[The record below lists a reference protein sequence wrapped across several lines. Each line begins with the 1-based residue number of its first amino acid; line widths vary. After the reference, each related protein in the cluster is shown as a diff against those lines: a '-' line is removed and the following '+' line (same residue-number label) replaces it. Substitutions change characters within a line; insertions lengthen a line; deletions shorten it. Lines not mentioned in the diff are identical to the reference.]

1 MKRVVAS
8 PFIGELGHELLF
20 WQAHLRWFKHTKFKD
35 HEFEV
40 VCWPGH
46 EILYEFASKITT
58 IPTELCSEEVLQHQ
72 STNTLHLLAEGD
84 DSEIDRWF
92 ASSVDLN
99 GAEVIRSKM
108 ISTMKYRHGY
118 HDLMG
123 NRHYQVFTLLQAS
136 EKGNAQALHI
146 VPHELWRY
154 GKYVVVYPR
163 YKPGRFATRNWDY
176 WKLLVEFIREELQTV
191 VVVAGVKGLTEK
203 EFEGTPYNAI
213 LPSDNTDLDLQIAL
227 LNNAAYCVTPVSGC
241 TFLSLLAGCPTVMV
255 GTERLLHHLKYRNI
269 FQTKT
274 LYFHGD
280 GEVDIMP
287 KKKDLNGFWLRLQ
300 KFHES
305 CMDERFSL

>member
-1 MKRVVAS
+1 M
-8 PFIGELGHELLF
+8 
-20 WQAHLRWFKHTKFKD
+20 
-35 HEFEV
+35 
-40 VCWPGH
+40 
-46 EILYEFASKITT
+46 
-58 IPTELCSEEVLQHQ
+58 
-72 STNTLHLLAEGD
+72 
-84 DSEIDRWF
+84 
-92 ASSVDLN
+92 
-99 GAEVIRSKM
+99 
-108 ISTMKYRHGY
+108 
-118 HDLMG
+118 
-123 NRHYQVFTLLQAS
+123 
-136 EKGNAQALHI
+136 
-146 VPHELWRY
+146 
-154 GKYVVVYPR
+154 
-163 YKPGRFATRNWDY
+163 
-176 WKLLVEFIREELQTV
+176 
-191 VVVAGVKGLTEK
+191 VAGVKGLTEK